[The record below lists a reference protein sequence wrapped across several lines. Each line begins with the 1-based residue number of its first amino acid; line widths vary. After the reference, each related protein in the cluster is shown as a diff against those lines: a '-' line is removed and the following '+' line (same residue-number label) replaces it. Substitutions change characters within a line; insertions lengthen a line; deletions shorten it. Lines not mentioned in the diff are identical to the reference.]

1 MAIMQ
6 SCCCW
11 RSVRR
16 GSFACAIYSGIYFT
30 VLALTTGKVLEGESQ
45 YLRGNRS
52 LPESTSFLEPDT
64 ISPTTVRFNVTLLIC
79 SSCGVI
85 CSILLLYGLCKDQ
98 RVFLVPWIIVVI
110 TICFVDVAHSLY
122 LFVAVSTFDPTKVM
136 LYTLNFFLLCL
147 NIYSVLCVISQ
158 YQEYMAGRGTAAD
171 DYEYRVSILRVSERK
186 QERDKGRKVK
196 SVRYATQPPTTT
208 ATSCLSSRRAATNN
222 ETKATATPTQSPTT
236 GQNTISSERS
246 PIAGRTSRKH
256 VQFPDTP
263 SDSQKG
269 KSGKT
274 SIVMVIPKM
283 EMENEHTTST
293 SSSKL
298 EEVSTIDLVLQS
310 QKNTRNQ
317 HS

>member
-30 VLALTTGKVLEGESQ
+30 VLALTTGKVLQGESQ

-79 SSCGVI
+79 SCCGVI
-85 CSILLLYGLCKDQ
+85 CSILLLYGLCK
-98 RVFLVPWIIVVI
+98 
-110 TICFVDVAHSLY
+110 
-122 LFVAVSTFDPTKVM
+122 STFDPTKVM

-158 YQEYMAGRGTAAD
+158 YQEYMAGRGTVAD
-171 DYEYRVSILRVSERK
+171 DYEYRVSILRVSQRKEERN
-186 QERDKGRKVK
+186 KGRKVPA
-196 SVRYATQPPTTT
+196 VRYAIQPPTTT
-208 ATSCLSSRRAATNN
+208 ATSCLSSRRAPTNN

-236 GQNTISSERS
+236 GQNTLSLEKS
-246 PIAGRTSRKH
+246 PVTGRPSRKH
-256 VQFPDTP
+256 VQFPDTAP
-263 SDSQKG
+263 DSQNG
-269 KSGKT
+269 KSEVPIT
-274 SIVMVIPKM
+274 MLVLQM
-283 EMENEHTTST
+283 EAKNEHATSST
-293 SSSKL
+293 SLKL
-298 EEVSTIDLVLQS
+298 EEATIDQVLLS
-310 QKNTRNQ
+310 QKNSYSQ
-317 HS
+317 HT

>member
-98 RVFLVPWIIVVI
+98 RVFLVPWIIIVI

-147 NIYSVLCVISQ
+147 NVP
-158 YQEYMAGRGTAAD
+158 A
-171 DYEYRVSILRVSERK
+171 
-186 QERDKGRKVK
+186 
-196 SVRYATQPPTTT
+196 VRYATQPPTTT

-222 ETKATATPTQSPTT
+222 ETKATATPTQSPTA
-236 GQNTISSERS
+236 GQNTLSSERS

-269 KSGKT
+269 KSGKA
-274 SIVMVIPKM
+274 SIVMLMPKI
-283 EMENEHTTST
+283 ELENEHTTST

>member
-30 VLALTTGKVLEGESQ
+30 VLALTTGKVLQGESQ

-79 SSCGVI
+79 SCCGVI

-98 RVFLVPWIIVVI
+98 RVFLIPWIIVIV
-110 TICFVDVAHSLY
+110 TICFIDVGHSLY
-122 LFVAVSTFDPTKVM
+122 LFIAASTFDPTKVM

-158 YQEYMAGRGTAAD
+158 YQEYMAGRGTIAD
-171 DYEYRVSILRVSERK
+171 DYEYRVSILRVSQRKEERN
-186 QERDKGRKVK
+186 KGRKVPA
-196 SVRYATQPPTTT
+196 VRYAIQPPTTT
-208 ATSCLSSRRAATNN
+208 ATSCLSSRRAPTNN

-236 GQNTISSERS
+236 GQNTLSLEKS
-246 PIAGRTSRKH
+246 PVTGRPSRKH
-256 VQFPDTP
+256 VQFPDTAP
-263 SDSQKG
+263 DSQNG
-269 KSGKT
+269 KSEVPIT
-274 SIVMVIPKM
+274 MLVLQV
-283 EMENEHTTST
+283 EAENEHATSST
-293 SSSKL
+293 SLKL
-298 EEVSTIDLVLQS
+298 EEATIDQVLLS
-310 QKNTRNQ
+310 QKNSYSQ
-317 HS
+317 HT

>member
-30 VLALTTGKVLEGESQ
+30 VLALTTGKVLQGESQ

-79 SSCGVI
+79 SCCGVI

-98 RVFLVPWIIVVI
+98 RVFLIPWIIVIV
-110 TICFVDVAHSLY
+110 TICFIDVGHSLY
-122 LFVAVSTFDPTKVM
+122 LFIAASTFDPTKVM

-158 YQEYMAGRGTAAD
+158 YQEYMAGRGTIAD
-171 DYEYRVSILRVSERK
+171 DYEYRVPA
-186 QERDKGRKVK
+186 
-196 SVRYATQPPTTT
+196 VRYAIQPPTTT
-208 ATSCLSSRRAATNN
+208 ATSCLSSRRAPTNN

-236 GQNTISSERS
+236 GQNTLSLEKS
-246 PIAGRTSRKH
+246 PVTGRPSRKH
-256 VQFPDTP
+256 VQFPDTAP
-263 SDSQKG
+263 DSQNG
-269 KSGKT
+269 KSEVPIT
-274 SIVMVIPKM
+274 MLVLQV
-283 EMENEHTTST
+283 EAENEHATSST
-293 SSSKL
+293 SLKL
-298 EEVSTIDLVLQS
+298 EEATIDQVLLS
-310 QKNTRNQ
+310 QKNSYSQ
-317 HS
+317 HT

>member
-30 VLALTTGKVLEGESQ
+30 VLALTTGKVLQGESQ

-79 SSCGVI
+79 SCCGVI
-85 CSILLLYGLCKDQ
+85 CSILLLYGLCK
-98 RVFLVPWIIVVI
+98 
-110 TICFVDVAHSLY
+110 
-122 LFVAVSTFDPTKVM
+122 STFDPTKVM

-158 YQEYMAGRGTAAD
+158 YQEYMAGRGTIAD
-171 DYEYRVSILRVSERK
+171 DYEYRVSILRVSQRKEERN
-186 QERDKGRKVK
+186 KGRKVPA
-196 SVRYATQPPTTT
+196 VRYAIQPPTTT
-208 ATSCLSSRRAATNN
+208 ATSCLSSRRAPTNN

-236 GQNTISSERS
+236 GQNTLSLEKS
-246 PIAGRTSRKH
+246 PVTGRPSRKH
-256 VQFPDTP
+256 VQFPDTAP
-263 SDSQKG
+263 DNQNG
-269 KSGKT
+269 KSEVPIT
-274 SIVMVIPKM
+274 MLVLQM
-283 EMENEHTTST
+283 EAENEHATSST
-293 SSSKL
+293 SLKL
-298 EEVSTIDLVLQS
+298 EEATIDQVLLS
-310 QKNTRNQ
+310 QKNSYSQ
-317 HS
+317 HT

>member
-98 RVFLVPWIIVVI
+98 RVFLVPWIIIVI

-171 DYEYRVSILRVSERK
+171 DYEYRVPA
-186 QERDKGRKVK
+186 
-196 SVRYATQPPTTT
+196 VRYATQPPTTT

-222 ETKATATPTQSPTT
+222 ETKATATPTQSPTA
-236 GQNTISSERS
+236 GQNTLSSERS

-269 KSGKT
+269 KSGKA
-274 SIVMVIPKM
+274 SIVMLMPKI
-283 EMENEHTTST
+283 ELENEHTTST

>member
-30 VLALTTGKVLEGESQ
+30 VLALTTGKVLQGESQ

-79 SSCGVI
+79 SCCGVI

-98 RVFLVPWIIVVI
+98 RVFLIPWIIVIV
-110 TICFVDVAHSLY
+110 TICFIDVGHSLY
-122 LFVAVSTFDPTKVM
+122 LFIAASTFDPTKVM

-158 YQEYMAGRGTAAD
+158 YQEYMAGRGTVAD
-171 DYEYRVSILRVSERK
+171 DYEYRVSILRVSQRKEERN
-186 QERDKGRKVK
+186 KGRKVPA
-196 SVRYATQPPTTT
+196 VRYAIQPPTTT
-208 ATSCLSSRRAATNN
+208 ATSCLSSRRAPTNN

-236 GQNTISSERS
+236 GQNTLSLEKS
-246 PIAGRTSRKH
+246 PVTGRPSRKH
-256 VQFPDTP
+256 VQFPDTAP
-263 SDSQKG
+263 DSQNG
-269 KSGKT
+269 KSEVPIT
-274 SIVMVIPKM
+274 MLVLQM
-283 EMENEHTTST
+283 EAKNEHATSST
-293 SSSKL
+293 SLKL
-298 EEVSTIDLVLQS
+298 EEATIDQVLLS
-310 QKNTRNQ
+310 QKNSYSQ
-317 HS
+317 HT

>member
-30 VLALTTGKVLEGESQ
+30 VLALTTGKVLQGESQ

-79 SSCGVI
+79 SCCGVI
-85 CSILLLYGLCKDQ
+85 CSILLLYGLCK
-98 RVFLVPWIIVVI
+98 
-110 TICFVDVAHSLY
+110 
-122 LFVAVSTFDPTKVM
+122 STFDPTKVM

-158 YQEYMAGRGTAAD
+158 YQEYMAGRGTIAD
-171 DYEYRVSILRVSERK
+171 DYEYRVSILRVSQRKEERN
-186 QERDKGRKVK
+186 KGRKVPA
-196 SVRYATQPPTTT
+196 VRYAIQPPTTT
-208 ATSCLSSRRAATNN
+208 ATSCLSSRRAPTNN

-236 GQNTISSERS
+236 GQNTLSLEKS
-246 PIAGRTSRKH
+246 PVTGRPSRKH
-256 VQFPDTP
+256 VQFPDTAP
-263 SDSQKG
+263 DSQNG
-269 KSGKT
+269 KSEVPIT
-274 SIVMVIPKM
+274 MLVLQM
-283 EMENEHTTST
+283 EAENEHATSST
-293 SSSKL
+293 SLKL
-298 EEVSTIDLVLQS
+298 EEATIDQVLLS
-310 QKNTRNQ
+310 QKNSYSQ
-317 HS
+317 HT

>member
-30 VLALTTGKVLEGESQ
+30 VLALTTGKVLQGESQ

-79 SSCGVI
+79 SCCGVI

-98 RVFLVPWIIVVI
+98 RVFLIPWIIVIV
-110 TICFVDVAHSLY
+110 TICFIDVGHSLY
-122 LFVAVSTFDPTKVM
+122 LFIAASTFDPTKVM

-158 YQEYMAGRGTAAD
+158 YQEYMAGRGTVAD
-171 DYEYRVSILRVSERK
+171 DYEYRVPA
-186 QERDKGRKVK
+186 
-196 SVRYATQPPTTT
+196 VRYAIQPPTTT
-208 ATSCLSSRRAATNN
+208 ATSCLSSRRAPTNN

-236 GQNTISSERS
+236 GQNTLSLEKS
-246 PIAGRTSRKH
+246 PVTGRPSRKH
-256 VQFPDTP
+256 VQFPDTAP
-263 SDSQKG
+263 DSQNG
-269 KSGKT
+269 KSEVPIT
-274 SIVMVIPKM
+274 MLVLQM
-283 EMENEHTTST
+283 EAKNEHATSST
-293 SSSKL
+293 SLKL
-298 EEVSTIDLVLQS
+298 EEATIDQVLLS
-310 QKNTRNQ
+310 QKNSYSQ
-317 HS
+317 HT

>member
-30 VLALTTGKVLEGESQ
+30 VLALTTGKVLQGESQ

-79 SSCGVI
+79 SCCGVI
-85 CSILLLYGLCKDQ
+85 CSILLLYGLCK
-98 RVFLVPWIIVVI
+98 
-110 TICFVDVAHSLY
+110 S
-122 LFVAVSTFDPTKVM
+122 SFDPTKVM

-147 NIYSVLCVISQ
+147 NVVGRGGDNLSGYIPTYPLLQIYSLLCVISQ
-158 YQEYMAGRGTAAD
+158 YQEYTNGRGTAAD
-171 DYEYRVSILRVSERK
+171 DYEYRVSILRVSQRE
-186 QERDKGRKVK
+186 QDRDKGRKVPA
-196 SVRYATQPPTTT
+196 VRYATHPLTTT

-222 ETKATATPTQSPTT
+222 ETKVTATPTQSPT
-236 GQNTISSERS
+236 GQNTVSSEKS
-246 PIAGRTSRKH
+246 PVAGKSSRKH
-256 VQFPDTP
+256 VQFPDTA

-269 KSGKT
+269 KSES
-274 SIVMVIPKM
+274 SITMLVANK
-283 EMENEHTTST
+283 ETENEYAIPSDPTM
-293 SSSKL
+293 
-298 EEVSTIDLVLQS
+298 IDPSIQS
-310 QKNTRNQ
+310 QKMTEVRYT
-317 HS
+317 

>member
-30 VLALTTGKVLEGESQ
+30 VLALTTGKVLQGESQ

-79 SSCGVI
+79 SCCGVI

-98 RVFLVPWIIVVI
+98 RVFLIPWIIVIV
-110 TICFVDVAHSLY
+110 TICFIDVGHSLY
-122 LFVAVSTFDPTKVM
+122 LFIAASTFDPTKVM

-158 YQEYMAGRGTAAD
+158 YQEYMAGRGTIAD
-171 DYEYRVSILRVSERK
+171 DYEYRVPA
-186 QERDKGRKVK
+186 
-196 SVRYATQPPTTT
+196 VRYAIQPPTTT
-208 ATSCLSSRRAATNN
+208 ATSCLSSRRAPTNN

-236 GQNTISSERS
+236 GQNTLSLEKS
-246 PIAGRTSRKH
+246 PVTGRPSRKH
-256 VQFPDTP
+256 VQFPDTAP
-263 SDSQKG
+263 DNQNG
-269 KSGKT
+269 KSEVPIT
-274 SIVMVIPKM
+274 MLVLQM
-283 EMENEHTTST
+283 EAENEHATSST
-293 SSSKL
+293 SLKL
-298 EEVSTIDLVLQS
+298 EEATIDQVLLS
-310 QKNTRNQ
+310 QKNSYSQ
-317 HS
+317 HT

>member
-30 VLALTTGKVLEGESQ
+30 VLALTTGKVLQGESQ

-79 SSCGVI
+79 SCCGVI

-98 RVFLVPWIIVVI
+98 RVFLIPWIIVIV
-110 TICFVDVAHSLY
+110 TICFIDVGHSLY
-122 LFVAVSTFDPTKVM
+122 LFIAASTFDPTKVM

-158 YQEYMAGRGTAAD
+158 YQEYMAGRGTIAD
-171 DYEYRVSILRVSERK
+171 DYEYRVSILRVSQRKEERN
-186 QERDKGRKVK
+186 KGRKV
-196 SVRYATQPPTTT
+196 RYAIQPPTTT
-208 ATSCLSSRRAATNN
+208 ATSCLSSRRAPTNN

-236 GQNTISSERS
+236 GQNTLSLEKS
-246 PIAGRTSRKH
+246 PVTGRPSRKH
-256 VQFPDTP
+256 VQFPDTAP
-263 SDSQKG
+263 DSQNG
-269 KSGKT
+269 KSEVPIT
-274 SIVMVIPKM
+274 MLVLQI
-283 EMENEHTTST
+283 EAENEHATSST
-293 SSSKL
+293 SLKL
-298 EEVSTIDLVLQS
+298 EEATIDQVLLS
-310 QKNTRNQ
+310 QKNSYSQ
-317 HS
+317 HT

>member
-30 VLALTTGKVLEGESQ
+30 VLALTTGKVLQGESQ

-79 SSCGVI
+79 SCCGVI
-85 CSILLLYGLCKDQ
+85 CSILLLYGLCK
-98 RVFLVPWIIVVI
+98 
-110 TICFVDVAHSLY
+110 
-122 LFVAVSTFDPTKVM
+122 STFDPTKVM

-158 YQEYMAGRGTAAD
+158 YQEYMAGRGTVAD
-171 DYEYRVSILRVSERK
+171 DYEYRVSILRVSQRKEERN
-186 QERDKGRKVK
+186 KGRKVPA
-196 SVRYATQPPTTT
+196 VRYAIQPPTTT
-208 ATSCLSSRRAATNN
+208 ATSCLSSRRAPTNN

-236 GQNTISSERS
+236 GQNTLSLEKS
-246 PIAGRTSRKH
+246 PVTGRPSRKH
-256 VQFPDTP
+256 VQFPDTAP
-263 SDSQKG
+263 DSQNG
-269 KSGKT
+269 KSEVPIT
-274 SIVMVIPKM
+274 MLVLQM
-283 EMENEHTTST
+283 EAENEHATSST
-293 SSSKL
+293 SLKL
-298 EEVSTIDLVLQS
+298 EEATIDQVLLS
-310 QKNTRNQ
+310 QKNSYSQ
-317 HS
+317 HT

>member
-30 VLALTTGKVLEGESQ
+30 VLALTTGKVLQGESQ

-79 SSCGVI
+79 SCCGVI

-98 RVFLVPWIIVVI
+98 RVFLIPWIIVIV
-110 TICFVDVAHSLY
+110 TICFIDVGHSLY
-122 LFVAVSTFDPTKVM
+122 LFIAASTFDPTKVM

-158 YQEYMAGRGTAAD
+158 YQEYMAGRGTIAD
-171 DYEYRVSILRVSERK
+171 DYEYRVSILRVSQRKEERN
-186 QERDKGRKVK
+186 KGRKVPA
-196 SVRYATQPPTTT
+196 VRYAIQPPTTT
-208 ATSCLSSRRAATNN
+208 ATSCLSSRRAPTNN

-236 GQNTISSERS
+236 GQNTLSLEKS
-246 PIAGRTSRKH
+246 PVTGRPSRKH
-256 VQFPDTP
+256 VQFPDTAP
-263 SDSQKG
+263 DSQNG
-269 KSGKT
+269 KSEVPIT
-274 SIVMVIPKM
+274 MLVLQI
-283 EMENEHTTST
+283 EAENEHATSST
-293 SSSKL
+293 SLKL
-298 EEVSTIDLVLQS
+298 EEATIDQVLLS
-310 QKNTRNQ
+310 QKNSYSQ
-317 HS
+317 HT

>member
-30 VLALTTGKVLEGESQ
+30 VLALTTGKVLQGESQ

-79 SSCGVI
+79 SCCGVI

-98 RVFLVPWIIVVI
+98 RVFLIPWIIVVT
-110 TICFVDVAHSLY
+110 TICFVDIGHSLY
-122 LFVAVSTFDPTKVM
+122 LFIAASSFDPTKVM

-147 NIYSVLCVISQ
+147 NVVGRGGDNLSGYIPTYPLLQIYSLLCVISQ
-158 YQEYMAGRGTAAD
+158 YQEYTNGRGTAAD
-171 DYEYRVSILRVSERK
+171 DYEYRVPA
-186 QERDKGRKVK
+186 
-196 SVRYATQPPTTT
+196 VRYATHPLTTT

-222 ETKATATPTQSPTT
+222 ETKVTATPTQSPT
-236 GQNTISSERS
+236 GQNTVSSEKS
-246 PIAGRTSRKH
+246 PVAGKSSRKH
-256 VQFPDTP
+256 VQFPDTA

-269 KSGKT
+269 KSES
-274 SIVMVIPKM
+274 SITMLVANK
-283 EMENEHTTST
+283 ETENEYAIPSDPTM
-293 SSSKL
+293 
-298 EEVSTIDLVLQS
+298 IDPSIQS
-310 QKNTRNQ
+310 QKMTEVRYT
-317 HS
+317 

>member
-30 VLALTTGKVLEGESQ
+30 VLALTTGKVLQGESQ

-79 SSCGVI
+79 SCCGVI
-85 CSILLLYGLCKDQ
+85 CSILLLYGLCK
-98 RVFLVPWIIVVI
+98 
-110 TICFVDVAHSLY
+110 S
-122 LFVAVSTFDPTKVM
+122 SFDPTKVM

-147 NIYSVLCVISQ
+147 NIYSLLCVISQ
-158 YQEYMAGRGTAAD
+158 YQEYTNGRGTAAD
-171 DYEYRVSILRVSERK
+171 DYEYRVSILRVSQRE
-186 QERDKGRKVK
+186 QDRDKGRKVPA
-196 SVRYATQPPTTT
+196 VRYATHPLTTT

-222 ETKATATPTQSPTT
+222 ETKVTATPTQSPT
-236 GQNTISSERS
+236 GQNTVSSEKS
-246 PIAGRTSRKH
+246 PVAGKSSRKH
-256 VQFPDTP
+256 VQFPDTA

-269 KSGKT
+269 KSES
-274 SIVMVIPKM
+274 SITMLVANK
-283 EMENEHTTST
+283 ETENEYAIPSDPTM
-293 SSSKL
+293 
-298 EEVSTIDLVLQS
+298 IDPSIQS
-310 QKNTRNQ
+310 QKMTEVRYT
-317 HS
+317 

>member
-30 VLALTTGKVLEGESQ
+30 VLALTTGKVLQGESQ

-79 SSCGVI
+79 SCCGVI

-98 RVFLVPWIIVVI
+98 RVFLIPWIIVIV
-110 TICFVDVAHSLY
+110 TICFIDVGHSLY
-122 LFVAVSTFDPTKVM
+122 LFIAASTFDPTKVM

-158 YQEYMAGRGTAAD
+158 YQEYMAGRGTVAD
-171 DYEYRVSILRVSERK
+171 DYEYRVPA
-186 QERDKGRKVK
+186 
-196 SVRYATQPPTTT
+196 VRYAIQPPTTT
-208 ATSCLSSRRAATNN
+208 ATSCLSSRRAPTNN

-236 GQNTISSERS
+236 GQNTLSLEKS
-246 PIAGRTSRKH
+246 PVTGRPSRKH
-256 VQFPDTP
+256 VQFPDTAP
-263 SDSQKG
+263 DSQNG
-269 KSGKT
+269 KSEVPIT
-274 SIVMVIPKM
+274 MLVLQM
-283 EMENEHTTST
+283 EAENEHATSST
-293 SSSKL
+293 SLKL
-298 EEVSTIDLVLQS
+298 EEATIDQVLLS
-310 QKNTRNQ
+310 QKNSYSQ
-317 HS
+317 HT